1 MAEKQ
6 QSTADKLRN
15 GEGAGGGTSVAVTQM
30 KNIQTFFNSDA
41 RRSQLQAMLPKHI
54 TVDRM
59 VSTILTA
66 VSNNPKMLDCEL
78 KSLWNAAKSAAVLGL
93 EVGVAGQAYI
103 IPYKNT
109 ATFVPGW
116 QGLVDLVSRSGRGTV
131 WTGAVFEGDEFDWAL
146 GDSPFVKHRPCGEDN
161 PDLITHVYS
170 IGRVNGAQ
178 WPIIEVWPIARIWK
192 HRNQINKVGESHY
205 SYKHPEMYA
214 RKVPLLQV
222 LKYMPKSI
230 ELSTAIEAAHKAE
243 EGRGVIIDGKT
254 FEVVEQNEDGD
265 VVENQTASQ
274 VKDGSGAGGS
284 KWVPTEE
291 EKAAIIAKEKAD
303 AEKDK
308 KAAEGD
314 KK

>member
-1 MAEKQ
+1 MAGEN
-6 QSTADKLRN
+6 QSTAQKMRE
-15 GEGAGGGTSVAVTQM
+15 GSGAGAGTSVAVTQM
-30 KNIQTFFNSDA
+30 KNIQTFFNSDQ
-41 RRSQLQAMLPKHI
+41 RRAQMAQMLPKHI

-59 VSTILTA
+59 VATILTA

-93 EVGVAGQAYI
+93 EVGVAGQCYI
-103 IPYKNT
+103 IPYKKT

-131 WTGAVFEGDEFDWAL
+131 WTGAVFEGDDFDWAL

-161 PDLITHVYS
+161 PDLITHVYA

-178 WPIIEVWPIARIWK
+178 WPIIEVWPISRIWK
-192 HRNQINKVGESHY
+192 HRNQINKVGEAHY

-230 ELSTAIEAAHKAE
+230 ELSTAIEVANRAE
-243 EGRGVIIDGKT
+243 EGRGVVIDGKT
-254 FEVVEQNEDGD
+254 FEVVEENEVQQEQGD
-265 VVENQTASQ
+265 AS
-274 VKDGSGAGGS
+274 VGKTSKDKDPK
-284 KWVPTEE
+284 KWEPTPEE
-291 EKAAIIAKEKAD
+291 QAEIAAREKAD
-303 AEKDK
+303 AE
-308 KAAEGD
+308 AERIAREG
-314 KK
+314 K